1 MNSEVK
7 SFIGG
12 IVIGSMLGM
21 AATLL
26 FVPREGRP
34 SSVCENKGGTYINNK
49 CFQLQEL
56 K

>member
-1 MNSEVK
+1 MSNDTK

-12 IVIGSMLGM
+12 VVLGIM
-21 AATLL
+21 VGISATLL
-26 FVPREGRP
+26 FAPRDGRP